1 VESGA
6 ASPSADDSRRRLD
19 LIAAALLGFGVA
31 ILLHALY
38 QNRLR
43 YRTASFYDY
52 YPWSLE
58 LRLGGDPW
66 IPADNP
72 AYRPHPRIP
81 HHRYCNYPPAFVA
94 AFQPLTLLEARPAY
108 WIWQAVLLASLAGA
122 TLMLVGELRPRGL
135 AAYLLALAAVLMFPE
150 TYGALYESEP
160 TFLLLALV
168 VAAWRLDR
176 RDRAAAA
183 GLALAVATLLKMYP
197 GLVGVYFLLRRRW
210 ATVGWSIVFALAG
223 LVLSNLR
230 YEYEFLHFGVPVF
243 GRDYWLLQERQVSIL
258 AYLRWVAS
266 LIHLGPPSG
275 AAALAWLGAT
285 AIACLALIAAAARAT
300 SQSRG
305 SGELDAMCLGIWIG
319 AALMISPL
327 AWAHELPLMFP
338 IWLGTTAAIAR
349 DADWRNGG
357 VALLAFGLALI
368 YATYF
373 AAPLRRQHLF
383 FIAALATYAGACLA
397 IARWSR
403 AGIPAGDAMTSTA
416 A

>member
-1 VESGA
+1 MDSA
-6 ASPSADDSRRRLD
+6 AAQSSANDSPRRLD
-19 LIAAALLGFGVA
+19 PIAAALLAIGVA

-43 YRTASFYDY
+43 YSTASFYDY

-72 AYRPHPRIP
+72 AYRPHPGIP
-81 HHRYCNYPPAFVA
+81 HHRYCNYPPAFVV
-94 AFQPLTLLEARPAY
+94 AFQPLTLLAPRPAY
-108 WIWQAVLLASLAGA
+108 WIWQAILVASLAGA
-122 TLMLVGELRPRGL
+122 TLMLAGAMRPRGH
-135 AAYLLALAAVLMFPE
+135 APYLFALAAVLMFPE

-160 TFLLLALV
+160 TFLLLVLV

-176 RDRAAAA
+176 RDHSAPA
-183 GLALAVATLLKMYP
+183 GLALAAATLLKMYP
-197 GLVGVYFLLRRRW
+197 GLVGLHFLLRRRW

-230 YEYEFLHFGVPVF
+230 YEYEFLHFGVPIF
-243 GRDYWLLQERQVSIL
+243 SRDYWLLQERQVAIL

-266 LIHLGPPSG
+266 IVHPGVPSG
-275 AAALAWLGAT
+275 AAAIAWLGAT
-285 AIACLALIAAAARAT
+285 ALACLALIVTAALAT
-300 SQSRG
+300 TRSHG
-305 SGELDAMCLGIWIG
+305 SDELDVMCLGIWLG
-319 AALMISPL
+319 AALMVSPL
-327 AWAHELPLMFP
+327 AWAHELPLMLP
-338 IWLGTTAAIAR
+338 IWLGAAAAIAR
-349 DADWRNGG
+349 GAAWRNAG
-357 VALLAFGLALI
+357 VALLIVGLALI

-373 AAPLRRQHLF
+373 TSPLRRQHMF

-397 IARWSR
+397 LGEWSR
-403 AGIPAGDAMTSTA
+403 TGIPAGDAMLARA